1 MKLRGGPVDPAEVLL
16 RRTRIRFALL
26 TLATVTTLVIVIGL
40 TTAVT
45 AITLMRES
53 VDRALLL
60 AAGDPLVLHEL
71 FDGEGDGSV
80 RGVLGDADTFV
91 ILASAD
97 GALLGASGARPEG
110 LPDGAAIAAA
120 ERGRDLRDARFG
132 DTDVRLLTMRVASAT
147 SEDRESE
154 EDDEESEAAAPTR
167 FLQAGMNMA
176 LQHRLERQLLMAIF
190 VIGALGILGAMIVTL
205 VVTQRALVPIREA
218 FATERRF
225 VAAASHELQ
234 TPVAIIRASA
244 EILERERLV
253 AGDGTAL
260 VADIIGETDRLGRL
274 VSDLL
279 ALASAEAGA
288 ISLHPEAIDLET
300 WFADLARR
308 AAAIAEAGGAGIAVS
323 HDRVSGLTVTADRDR
338 LDQLVLILVDNAIKH
353 SPPGGQVRLSL
364 LDQRRSGTAVIQVSD
379 QGPGIP
385 AEELE
390 RIFEP
395 FVRVPGTRRTTG
407 GAGLGL
413 AIARQLAVRQ
423 GAELTVASSPGA
435 WGHLQLEPTPRRLTF
450 LNGAL

>member
-1 MKLRGGPVDPAEVLL
+1 MPTPSPPPSAGE
-16 RRTRIRFALL
+16 TCE
-26 TLATVTTLVIVIGL
+26 TH
-40 TTAVT
+40 
-45 AITLMRES
+45 AI
-53 VDRALLL
+53 
-60 AAGDPLVLHEL
+60 
-71 FDGEGDGSV
+71 
-80 RGVLGDADTFV
+80 
-91 ILASAD
+91 
-97 GALLGASGARPEG
+97 
-110 LPDGAAIAAA
+110 
-120 ERGRDLRDARFG
+120 G
-132 DTDVRLLTMRVASAT
+132 DTDVRLLTMRVAGET
-147 SEDRESE
+147 SEDHESE
-154 EDDEESEAAAPTR
+154 EDDEESEAAASTR

-176 LQHRLERQLLMAIF
+176 LQHRLERQLLLAIF
-190 VIGALGILGAMIVTL
+190 VIGALGVLGAMVVTL
-205 VVTQRALVPIREA
+205 FVTQRALVPIREA

-260 VADIIGETDRLGRL
+260 VEDIIGETDRLGRL

-288 ISLHPEAIDLET
+288 ISLRPEAIDLET
-300 WFADLARR
+300 WFDGSR
-308 AAAIAEAGGAGIAVS
+308 ASCCRPSPQAGGAGFAVS
-323 HDRVSGLTVTADRDR
+323 QDRVSGLTVTADRDR

-353 SPPGGQVRLSL
+353 SPPGGNGPAQPAV
-364 LDQRRSGTAVIQVSD
+364 DQRRSGTAIIQVSD

-407 GAGLGL
+407 GTGLGL

-423 GAELTVASSPGA
+423 GEELTVVSSPGA
-435 WGHLQLEPTPRRLTF
+435 GATFSLSLRSSAASADTLT
-450 LNGAL
+450 GPA

>member
-1 MKLRGGPVDPAEVLL
+1 MARA
-16 RRTRIRFALL
+16 RTARC
-26 TLATVTTLVIVIGL
+26 
-40 TTAVT
+40 
-45 AITLMRES
+45 
-53 VDRALLL
+53 RAC
-60 AAGDPLVLHEL
+60 
-71 FDGEGDGSV
+71 
-80 RGVLGDADTFV
+80 LGDADTFV

-120 ERGRDLRDARFG
+120 EHGRDLRDARFG
-132 DTDVRLLTMRVASAT
+132 NTDVRLLTMRVAGETSAD
-147 SEDRESE
+147 SESE
-154 EDDEESEAAAPTR
+154 EDDGESKAAAQTR

-176 LQHRLERQLLMAIF
+176 LQHRLERQLLLAIF
-190 VIGALGILGAMIVTL
+190 VIGALGVMGAMIVTVFL
-205 VVTQRALVPIREA
+205 TQRALVPIREA

-274 VSDLL
+274 VNDLL

-300 WFADLARR
+300 WFADLTRR
-308 AAAIAEAGGAGIAVS
+308 AAAVAAAGGAGFAVS
-323 HDRVSGLTVTADRDR
+323 QDHVAGLTVTADRDR

-353 SPPGGQVRLSL
+353 SPPGGRVQLSL
-364 LDQRRSGTAVIQVSD
+364 RDQRRSGTAIIQVSD

-385 AEELE
+385 AEQLE
-390 RIFEP
+390 RVFEP
-395 FVRVPGTRRTTG
+395 FVRVPGTRRTTSG
-407 GAGLGL
+407 TGLGL
-413 AIARQLAVRQ
+413 AIARQLAMRQ
-423 GAELTVASSPGA
+423 GADLSVVSSPGQGA
-435 WGHLQLEPTPRRLTF
+435 TFSLGMRL
-450 LNGAL
+450 G